1 MLVQIAG
8 KEGLFFVL
16 LGLAQVGHQGHDAV
30 TILLFEFLLADVVQV
45 ERFIFR
51 HQLHVLHI
59 LGATTYQLL
68 LDVGGQMAGERIAH
82 IDTLASYEM
91 VRPVRQR
98 VYEIESVR
106 FRHLTGV
113 IDEHFE

>member
-1 MLVQIAG
+1 
-8 KEGLFFVL
+8 
-16 LGLAQVGHQGHDAV
+16 
-30 TILLFEFLLADVVQV
+30 
-45 ERFIFR
+45 
-51 HQLHVLHI
+51 
-59 LGATTYQLL
+59 
-68 LDVGGQMAGERIAH
+68 MAGERIAH

>member
-1 MLVQIAG
+1 MQITC
-8 KEGLFFVL
+8 KEGLLFVL

-30 TILLFEFLLADVVQV
+30 TILLFEFLLADVIQV
-45 ERFIFR
+45 EGFILR

-59 LGATTYQLL
+59 LGTTTYQLL
-68 LDVGGQMAGERIAH
+68 LDVGGKMAGERVTH
-82 IDTLASYEM
+82 IDTLASHEM

-106 FRHLTGV
+106 LCHLAGV
-113 IDEHFE
+113 IDQHFE